1 MKTLLRLVVATLMFL
16 TTTAYAEDLFS
27 NNKPIPFEFGRPLA
41 ASDTIGGYPIWQGD
55 GKWQLMHLEVN
66 TTASRRGPGALEPNL
81 IPIPLGRLYLIQ
93 AEQRKLVSS
102 MEVIA
107 NLAQAWTEYWSGE
120 PCKSEDFLWK
130 KALSDHFAD
139 LNCVSLSHVTGFQF
153 YPLFKPYL
161 TKLRQ
166 ENIDLPPTVLAIT
179 VSRYGTN
186 GRLLFVQVIVNPE
199 PYGFQRETGQVW
211 AANPWH
217 KEFAS
222 KDPKKKEFIDQL
234 AKWAEAF
241 AVRVGG
247 PAFGKDAQAFSG
259 LPSYH
264 VSFQR

>member
-16 TTTAYAEDLFS
+16 TTTAYAEELFP

-66 TTASRRGPGALEPNL
+66 ESTVVEPQSGRTVNRF
-81 IPIPLGRLYLIQ
+81 PLGRAYLFQ

-107 NLAQAWTEYWSGE
+107 NLAQASTEGWNAE

-130 KALSDHFAD
+130 KALSDHFTD

-153 YPLFKPYL
+153 YSLFKPYL

-179 VSRYGTN
+179 VSRYTTN
-186 GRLLFVQVIVNPE
+186 GRLLRVQVIINPE
-199 PYGFQRETGQVW
+199 PYGFRRETGRVW
-211 AANPWH
+211 AASPWH
-217 KEFAS
+217 KEFAL
-222 KDPKKKEFIDQL
+222 KDPKKKEFVDQL
-234 AKWAEAF
+234 AKWGEAF

-247 PAFGKDAQAFSG
+247 PAIRKDAQAFSG

-264 VSFQR
+264 VDLQR